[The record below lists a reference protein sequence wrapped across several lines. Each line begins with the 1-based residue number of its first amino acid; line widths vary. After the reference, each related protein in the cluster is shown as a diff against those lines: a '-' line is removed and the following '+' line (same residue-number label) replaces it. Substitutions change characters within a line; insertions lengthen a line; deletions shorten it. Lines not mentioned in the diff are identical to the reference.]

1 MTNKL
6 LSLCL
11 LALPLISCTNVQSL
25 WLDGL
30 AVTSQAGLTSE
41 HRIERSGHWVLPR
54 NTSFYVA
61 QGEIPD
67 LEVLRPVVTSPD
79 QGEAVNPWE
88 PDHLGA
94 LVAREI
100 ARHFPLVLRAE
111 QNESL
116 FAALQS
122 AQQHGIDYVLYPR
135 MQHWQDGAGTWTEVA
150 ESLRYRESS
159 EVADAFGLDRAR
171 LQLTLLETSS
181 GHIMDVVSIETRGGV
196 LTAYGGNP
204 QRLLE
209 AAVGRY
215 VDSLVP

>member
-1 MTNKL
+1 ML
-6 LSLCL
+6 
-11 LALPLISCTNVQSL
+11 SCTNMQSL

-30 AVTSQAGLTSE
+30 AVSSQTGLTPE
-41 HRIERSGHWVLPR
+41 HHIQRNGHWVLPQ

-61 QGEIPD
+61 QGDIPD
-67 LEVLRPVVTSPD
+67 LDVLRPLATPPD
-79 QGEAVNPWE
+79 QEPVDNPWD

-94 LVAREI
+94 LLAREV

-111 QNESL
+111 RSESL

-150 ESLRYRESS
+150 DSIRYRESI
-159 EVADAFGLDRAR
+159 EVGDTIGLDRAR

-181 GHIMDVVSIETRGGV
+181 GRIVDVVSIETRGGV
-196 LTAYGGNP
+196 LTVYGENP
-204 QRLLE
+204 QGLLV